1 MWEFRRA
8 AIYWT
13 VGIFFLAAY
22 IMFILSEIPLEEFAQ
37 IADSLPKALQ
47 QFVGGDGGI
56 DFGSVEGFLNAQIFT
71 IMAPIM
77 IIGVAINAGG
87 KSTASEES
95 AKSLDIVLSAPITR
109 ERFLIEKILSVITKV
124 AFVSTLHFV
133 AYYILGILF
142 SQNVPLIGLLAICL
156 SLFLMGTTFGMLG
169 IMIGTLKGN
178 PSQAIGVSGGI
189 ALISY
194 LIANIAPLVD
204 SIDFTKYFSLFHYYK
219 AGDPLKN
226 GIHDWHWAPFVVSTL
241 IFMTISILQFRKRNL
256 L

>member
-1 MWEFRRA
+1 MWEFRKA
-8 AIYWT
+8 ALYWT
-13 VGIFFLAAY
+13 LGIFFLAAY
-22 IMFILSEIPLEEFAQ
+22 IMFILSEIPLDDFAQ
-37 IADSLPKALQ
+37 IADSFPKALQ
-47 QFVGGDGGI
+47 QFVGGEGGI

-95 AKSLDIVLSAPITR
+95 IKSLDIVLSTPITR

-124 AFVSTLHFV
+124 AFVSILHFV
-133 AYYILGILF
+133 AYYLLGILF
-142 SQNVPLIGLLAICL
+142 SQEVPFVGLLSICI
-156 SLFLMGTTFGMLG
+156 SLFLMGATFGMLG
-169 IMIGTLKGN
+169 VMIGTLKGN
-178 PSQAIGVSGGI
+178 PSQAIGISGGI

-219 AGDPLKN
+219 SGDPLKN
-226 GIHDWHWAPFVVSTL
+226 GFHSWHWAPFVVMII
-241 IFMTISILQFRKRNL
+241 IFIISSIMFFRKRDL